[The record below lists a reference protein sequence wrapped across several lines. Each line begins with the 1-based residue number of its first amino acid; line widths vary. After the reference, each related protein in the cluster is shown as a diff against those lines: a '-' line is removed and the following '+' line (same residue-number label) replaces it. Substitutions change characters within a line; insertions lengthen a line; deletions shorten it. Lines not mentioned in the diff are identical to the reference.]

1 MRRWLHARFSQIR
14 IYMKAISV
22 YFGLFLLLFASAQ
35 GVYAQDNIVKSLEQF
50 EPKQGRVKIHQ
61 DPKIFELIGTTLEAG
76 GRSSKING
84 YRIQVYAGSNSRE
97 SRAEAHR
104 MEAKVK
110 QYFGEYKVYTSFNNP
125 SPRWV
130 CRVGDFRSIE
140 EADAAMRR
148 LKKTGV
154 FKEVSIVKEQV
165 IISL

>member
-1 MRRWLHARFSQIR
+1 
-14 IYMKAISV
+14 MKTYSF
-22 YFGLFLLLFASAQ
+22 YLSLFILLFASSISIQ
-35 GVYAQDNIVKSLEQF
+35 AQDNIIKSLEQF

-61 DPKIFELIGTTLEAG
+61 DPKIAQLIGTTIEADG
-76 GRSSKING
+76 QNTKISG
-84 YRIQVYAGSNSRE
+84 YRVQVYAGSNSRE
-97 SRAEAHR
+97 SRAEAYR
-104 MEAKVK
+104 METKVK
-110 QYFGEYKVYTSFNNP
+110 EYFPEYKVYTSFNNP